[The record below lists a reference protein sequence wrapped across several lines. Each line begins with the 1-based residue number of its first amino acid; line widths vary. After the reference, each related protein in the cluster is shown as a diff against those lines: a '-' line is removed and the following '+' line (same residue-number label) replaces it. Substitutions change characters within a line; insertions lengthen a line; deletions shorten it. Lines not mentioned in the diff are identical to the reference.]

1 MESLMTEMNENAQQQ
16 NAAIAEQDVPVLVHT
31 VGEQLR
37 AAREKAGVSLQ
48 DLAKN
53 LKLGLKQVE
62 ALENGDWASLPGT
75 TFIRGFVRNY
85 ARAIGIDQAPLMA
98 QLDRVIDKPK
108 SVLTVPASSTEPV
121 SYASSSSGE
130 SRRVVLVGLF
140 VALLAAAVYFLMPDD
155 LADLR
160 LRAQS
165 VIDSLSRQDEPVVP
179 TAQVPAPAEPA
190 EPAFP
195 PGSTPQQIM
204 NPQSVTPLELLAP
217 AGSVPGAVTEKPVD
231 GALPA
236 TLSFDVVRESWI
248 EVKDRD
254 GHVLLSQRLL
264 AGSQKTL
271 TGNGPLTLHIGFAPG
286 LKMQW
291 RGQVVDLVPHTR
303 GDVARLVLE

>member
-37 AAREKAGVSLQ
+37 AAREKAGMPLQ

-62 ALENGDWASLPGT
+62 ALENGEWSSLPGT

-98 QLDRVIDKPK
+98 QLDLVIDKPK

-121 SYASSSSGE
+121 SYGSSSSGE
-130 SRRVVLVGLF
+130 NRRVVLAGLF
-140 VALLAAAVYFLMPDD
+140 AALLAAVVYFLMPDD

-165 VIDSLSRQDEPVVP
+165 MIDSLSRQDEPVAPPAPV
-179 TAQVPAPAEPA
+179 AAPAEPA

-204 NPQSVTPLELLAP
+204 NPQTVTPLEQLAP
-217 AGSVPGAVTEKPVD
+217 AGSVPGVVTEKPLD
-231 GALPA
+231 GALTA
-236 TLSFDVVRESWI
+236 TLSFEVVRESWI

-254 GHVLLSQRLL
+254 GQILLSQRLL
-264 AGSQKTL
+264 AGSQKAL
-271 TGNGPLTLHIGFAPG
+271 SGNGPLTLHIGFAPG
-286 LKMQW
+286 VKMQW
-291 RGQVVDLVPHTR
+291 RGRAVDLEPHTR